1 MTAPT
6 PATLNNTNPQADGLR
21 PWTAP
26 AQPAGDLTEPQEA
39 AKWAR
44 LRLRHFTAAGN
55 GVNLAVGAGA
65 STLAVTFKRVEP
77 NATYGVTITPA
88 WGTTVWVTNRAT
100 TGFTANFG
108 TVAPGGGST
117 MSFTTFRSEDA

>member
-1 MTAPT
+1 MPTDSIRPFTTPPSTGDPRALTASMP
-6 PATLNNTNPQADGLR
+6 PAAS
-21 PWTAP
+21 
-26 AQPAGDLTEPQEA
+26 LTEPQEA

-55 GVNLAVGAGA
+55 GVDLAVGAGA
-65 STLAVTFKRVEP
+65 TTLAITFKRVEP

-88 WGTTVWVTNRAT
+88 WGTTAWVTNRTT

-108 TVAPGGGST
+108 TAAPGGGST
-117 MSFTTFRSEDA
+117 MSFTTYRSEDS

>member
-1 MTAPT
+1 MPEA
-6 PATLNNTNPQADGLR
+6 PATPNIGSQTPDIQA
-21 PWTAP
+21 WTAP
-26 AQPAGDLTEPQEA
+26 ALPAGALTDPQEA
-39 AKWAR
+39 AKWSR

-65 STLAVTFKRVEP
+65 GTLAIIFKRAEP

-88 WGTTVWVTNRAT
+88 WGTTAWVTNRTT

-117 MSFTTFRSEDA
+117 MSFTTFRSED

>member
-1 MTAPT
+1 MTAPNSTT
-6 PATLNNTNPQADGLR
+6 PDSEVQS
-21 PWTAP
+21 WTAP
-26 AQPAGDLTEPQEA
+26 AQPAQPLTDPAEA

-44 LRLRHFTAAGN
+44 LRLRFFTAAGN

-65 STLAVTFKRVEP
+65 GTLAITFKRAEP

-117 MSFTTFRSEDA
+117 MSFTTYRSEDS